1 MAFGKADIPN
11 FDPADPIYRRR
22 LWAVV
27 TNSYGSP
34 RLVVFWRRLFL
45 ALLALLVL
53 LWCTG
58 AGAMYLF
65 FRLRHNFTEA
75 SYLNLVLPT
84 RWPLHREALG
94 RHYIKL
100 AYAMVKNREFNEA
113 YYYFAAG
120 LARVPTD
127 MAARRELATL
137 NYVIGLPHIAVN
149 MMVDG
154 LEYSRDNLDYLKFTF
169 NLLFEFQDD
178 RRALEQAVKYLPKT
192 RDEVRTHQYLALQAA
207 TALFN
212 RGHYDAAEQ
221 MLAAWTLERSAEGQ
235 VLIARCDW
243 ERGYPELAL
252 VRLRS
257 ARDRFPD
264 KDVIPLELIKLY
276 RSLNDYDSLLNE
288 AVLRYLVD
296 PASPGPRIDL
306 LYARHYKA
314 DHARL
319 NRELESYLAD
329 FPRDPRALL
338 QLGYFAN
345 DTANLPLAQR
355 LYAIAVREK
364 IPLNSFAL
372 VLIQV
377 QAANGRFQEAF
388 ALCEATKAAST
399 ANNEL
404 FSAQL
409 SGLRALA
416 SYGAGNPNDGDLYLK
431 AFLAKNYL
439 RANDAMILAHR
450 FEEISAPRQAR
461 QILETAVRY
470 DPRNQ
475 HALTALLKFDTESG
489 NLEGIQTYLPRL
501 LVMRKPSRTVLL
513 ESYLKLDDSTPARTE
528 LRRRTNATLR
538 GLTSNPL
545 PEN

>member
-1 MAFGKADIPN
+1 MAFGKADFPD
-11 FDPADPIYRRR
+11 FDPTDPVFRGR

-27 TNSYGSP
+27 TDSYGSP

-45 ALLALLVL
+45 ALFALLAF
-53 LWCTG
+53 LWCAG

-65 FRLRHNFTEA
+65 FRLRHNFKEA
-75 SYLNLVLPT
+75 SYLNLVLPS
-84 RWPLHREALG
+84 RWPQHREALG

-100 AYAMVKNREFNEA
+100 AYDMVKNREFNEA

-120 LARVPTD
+120 LARVPGD

-137 NYVIGLPHIAVN
+137 NYVIGLPHVAVN

-178 RRALEQAVKYLPKT
+178 RRALEQTVKYLPKT

-212 RGHYDAAEQ
+212 RGNYDRAEQ

-235 VLIARCDW
+235 VLLARCDW

-252 VRLRS
+252 VRLRT
-257 ARDRFPD
+257 ARDHFPD

-276 RSLNDYDSLLNE
+276 RSQNDYDSLLNE

-296 PASPGPRIDL
+296 PVSPGPRIDL
-306 LYARHYKA
+306 LYARHYKG
-314 DHARL
+314 DQARL
-319 NRELESYLAD
+319 SRELESYLVD
-329 FPRDPRALL
+329 FARDARALL

-345 DTANLPLAQR
+345 DTADLPLAQR
-355 LYAIAVREK
+355 IYDNAVREK
-364 IPLNSFAL
+364 MPVNPFAL
-372 VLIQV
+372 ILIQV
-377 QAANGRFQEAF
+377 QAANGKFKEAF

-399 ANNEL
+399 ESNEL

-416 SYGAGNPNDGDLYLK
+416 CYGAGNPNDGDLYLK

-450 FEEISAPRQAR
+450 FEEIGAPRQAR

-475 HALTALLKFDTESG
+475 NALTALIRFDTASG
-489 NLEGIQTYLPRL
+489 NLVGIEAHLPRL
-501 LVMRKPSRTVLL
+501 LAMRKPSRTILL
-513 ESYLKLDDSTPARTE
+513 EAYLKLDDSTPARTE
-528 LRRRTNATLR
+528 LRRRTNEVLR
-538 GLTSNPL
+538 SLTSNPL